1 MSSYPIISLGL
12 VSSHLFNRIPSH
24 CIISYCI
31 ISHHL
36 ILHVLS
42 FSTVIPLLQPSEK
55 PLPHCIAFVQP
66 PWASSIGL
74 KCIES
79 CFTSKA
85 NLGVSIVDMSLP
97 RFIVLAI
104 ACSCKSQAGSE
115 NISSSSCTDSIANS
129 ACDEPSLVQL
139 GVKDAKDAND
149 AKGEANDRDSSQRR
163 KRRASTYTGTLPYVL
178 QAYCSSGTWLTACDD
193 IPRGWK
199 QHVGAFD
206 KSISTTPPAA
216 TGSASDNYITLGGS
230 GVEGDVPSASTIE
243 GWFSSSNANNLD
255 FDLQGV
261 LNGGFCT
268 ASTLTET
275 IQKTYP
281 DAKSQVTCLVGTYS
295 TAATYADTF
304 DYFGI
309 MIHGDSMTS
318 GKYSIPEEYPT
329 SGGTWPYIKD
339 WIDSDVP
346 NSKIILSLTTNGL
359 EAYMVDWFKALI
371 AEYGLAGMSFWD
383 WNQLDDSISTT
394 CIEDQRT
401 QCDSSDPFKC
411 SAVCNG
417 GDADGQCCDSVDIT
431 TVGSCKTL
439 GQEGCC
445 GGTESTTYCQ
455 LVS

>member
-1 MSSYPIISLGL
+1 
-12 VSSHLFNRIPSH
+12 
-24 CIISYCI
+24 
-31 ISHHL
+31 
-36 ILHVLS
+36 
-42 FSTVIPLLQPSEK
+42 
-55 PLPHCIAFVQP
+55 
-66 PWASSIGL
+66 
-74 KCIES
+74 
-79 CFTSKA
+79 
-85 NLGVSIVDMSLP
+85 MSLP

-139 GVKDAKDAND
+139 GVKDAKDAKD

-178 QAYCSSGTWLTACDD
+178 QAYCSSGDWLTACDD
-193 IPRGWK
+193 IPSGWQ

-216 TGSASDNYITLGGS
+216 TGSASDNYITLGGD

-243 GWFSSSNANNLD
+243 CWFSRSNAKNLD
-255 FDLQGV
+255 FDLEGV
-261 LNGGFCT
+261 LKGEFCT

-304 DYFGI
+304 DYFAI

-318 GKYSIPEEYPT
+318 GTYSIPEDDPT

-346 NSKIILSLTTNGL
+346 NSKIILSLTTKGL
-359 EAYMVDWFKALI
+359 EAYMVDWFKELI

-394 CIEDQRT
+394 CIEDQST
-401 QCDSSDPFKC
+401 QCDSPDPGKC
-411 SAVCNG
+411 DARCNG
-417 GDADGQCCDSVDIT
+417 GDADGQCCDKDSIT

-445 GGTESTTYCQ
+445 GGTDRTTYCQ
-455 LVS
+455 LVR